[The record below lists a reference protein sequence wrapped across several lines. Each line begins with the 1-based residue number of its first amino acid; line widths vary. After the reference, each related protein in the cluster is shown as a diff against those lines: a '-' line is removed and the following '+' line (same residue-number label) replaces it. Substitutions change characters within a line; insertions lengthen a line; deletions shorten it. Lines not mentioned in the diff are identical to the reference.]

1 MQFLSTLVSLE
12 PAAPTNS
19 RVNKPAPDLKATPGS
34 PSSTTASSQQE
45 KPKSEK
51 VKKEKIPLEERYDF
65 NRATGPDPRDGRT
78 LRYACY
84 GKHVEEKMGRGSAS
98 GCNGAGLWKVCSK
111 CQLRILYVPAWGAT
125 GHYRQAG
132 PLPKDVEVV
141 TQQYKETVE
150 RGEEPDVATLK
161 SKAVSLEGAGKG
173 KTMSCTPV
181 EFPSPTDPEQM
192 SRTPGRKQARNQ
204 ASEQLEYE
212 EWEEQNWTRVD
223 APLE

>member
-78 LRYACY
+78 LRYPCY

-161 SKAVSLEGAGKG
+161 SKAVSLEGAGKE
-173 KTMSCTPV
+173 KTMSSTPV